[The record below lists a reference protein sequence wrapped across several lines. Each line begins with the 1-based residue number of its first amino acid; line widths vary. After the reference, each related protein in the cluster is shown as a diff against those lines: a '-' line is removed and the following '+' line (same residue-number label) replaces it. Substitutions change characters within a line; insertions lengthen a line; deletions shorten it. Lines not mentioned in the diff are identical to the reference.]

1 MPILA
6 LYKDKV
12 KQRINKFRIIL
23 IEFNNYGIMGTVQNL
38 EKLGRT
44 IMEKLKLSLIEKWD
58 MSGEYTFVHSC
69 GILSDGR
76 ALVLTS

>member
-1 MPILA
+1 MPILT

-23 IEFNNYGIMGTVQNL
+23 IEFNNYGIIETVQNL

-44 IMEKLKLSLIEKWD
+44 IMEKLKLSLILPL
-58 MSGEYTFVHSC
+58 YTASPATK
-69 GILSDGR
+69 LSESPKNIPTM
-76 ALVLTS
+76 L